1 MLLVFIYKSLLDRM
15 EKMKEIE
22 KKKRT
27 TGSEV
32 RDKVSREGDGKR
44 GMVALIDEVMEEEEG

>member
-1 MLLVFIYKSLLDRM
+1 M

-27 TGSEV
+27 IGSEV

>member
-27 TGSEV
+27 IGSEV

>member
-1 MLLVFIYKSLLDRM
+1 MLLVFIYKSLLVRM
-15 EKMKEIE
+15 EKTKEIE

>member
-27 TGSEV
+27 IGSEV

-44 GMVALIDEVMEEEEG
+44 GMVD